1 MEDHHRKNGKT
12 SQIIT
17 DHRPNKIISEE
28 EPVSDPIFISTA
40 FSNPWIYP
48 SLTADSSPSKPRA
61 DSLHFSVVEAWAAP
75 EAWVVNLAVVSAD
88 ISSQLSSTSSLNNK
102 LRRLP
107 TTSSASR

>member
-1 MEDHHRKNGKT
+1 MHGLRKNGKT

-28 EPVSDPIFISTA
+28 EPVSDQIFISTA

-61 DSLHFSVVEAWAAP
+61 VSQTFLVVEAWAA